1 MDVTARDLDVLA
13 ALGDGLPLCRHPYA
27 ALGAGIGMDEGEIID
42 RLTRLRQSG
51 VIRRFGIIV
60 RHHELGYRANA
71 MVVWD
76 VPDDQ
81 VAEIGQRLGRCP
93 EVTLCYR
100 RPRRLPDWP
109 YNLFTM
115 IHGKDRPAVEAA
127 IVLMAGR
134 EGVGHLP
141 HQPLFSLR
149 RFKQCGARYGQP
161 KQAAE

>member
-81 VAEIGQRLGRCP
+81 VTEIGQRLGRCP

-127 IVLMAGR
+127 IACMAGR

-161 KQAAE
+161 RQAAE

>member
-1 MDVTARDLDVLA
+1 MDVSARDLDLLA

-42 RLTRLRQSG
+42 RLTRLRQAG

-161 KQAAE
+161 RQAAE

>member
-13 ALGDGLPLCRHPYA
+13 ALSDGLPLCRHPYA
-27 ALGAGIGMDEGEIID
+27 ALGVGIGMDEGEIID

-81 VAEIGQRLGRCP
+81 VTEIGQRLGRCP

-127 IVLMAGR
+127 IACMAGR

-161 KQAAE
+161 RQAAE

>member
-1 MDVTARDLDVLA
+1 MDVSARDLDVLA
-13 ALGDGLPLCRHPYA
+13 ALGDGLPLSRHPYA
-27 ALGAGIGMDEGEIID
+27 ELGAGIGMDEGEIID
-42 RLTRLRQSG
+42 RLTRLRQAG

-127 IVLMAGR
+127 IAEMAGR

-161 KQAAE
+161 RQAAE

>member
-1 MDVTARDLDVLA
+1 MDVSARDLDVLA

-27 ALGAGIGMDEGEIID
+27 ELGAGIGMDEGEIID
-42 RLTRLRQSG
+42 RLTRLRQAG

-127 IVLMAGR
+127 IALMAGR

-161 KQAAE
+161 RQAAE

>member
-1 MDVTARDLDVLA
+1 MDVSARDLDVLA

-27 ALGAGIGMDEGEIID
+27 ELGAGIGMDEGEIID
-42 RLTRLRQSG
+42 RLTRLRQAG

-81 VAEIGQRLGRCP
+81 VAELGQRLGRCP

-127 IVLMAGR
+127 IALMAGR

-161 KQAAE
+161 RQAAE